1 MNSEKKKALGE
12 ILIFLIFDV
21 FVLVLGNKL
30 TVYFMEI
37 DWKWGILFDPII
49 TVIQIVSVFVP
60 LLIYKDKEFNLGF
73 SKSKLWMQFIW
84 GAILFA
90 GMLLIF
96 KLFGYSC
103 EGQPFE
109 VNSILGFAM
118 WNAFSAAIT
127 EELAYRGLLFTRFK
141 TFFGNTIAS
150 IAVSSV
156 LFGASHF
163 MVGDINHIIISTV
176 TGILLC
182 SARAYLKNCTL
193 ISTMFAHFLYDFLMC
208 YIAI

>member
-1 MNSEKKKALGE
+1 MNGEKKKALGE
-12 ILIFLIFDV
+12 ILIFLIIDV
-21 FVLVLGNKL
+21 CVLVFGNKL
-30 TVYFMEI
+30 TIYFLENN
-37 DWKWGILFDPII
+37 WKWDILLEPVI
-49 TVIQIVSVFVP
+49 TIIQIVSVFVP

-73 SKSKLWMQFIW
+73 SKSKLWVQFLW
-84 GAILFA
+84 GTVLFA

-109 VNSILGFAM
+109 FNSILGFAI

-141 TFFGNTIAS
+141 TFSGNTIAS
-150 IAVSSV
+150 IAVSAV

-163 MVGDINHIIISTV
+163 MVGDINHIIMSTI
-176 TGILLC
+176 TGFLLC